1 MADGDTART
10 GPPDPTR
17 HPMDTVVGYVLL
29 VGVLLASALLG
40 GGLLW
45 RFAETGSFTFD
56 YAIHDVNFFQFLVQD
71 LTLALSGAFRP
82 RLLVSLGIAVLLLT
96 PYVRVFASMVSFAFV
111 ERNLK
116 YTLFTAFVFSVLT
129 YSLFLR

>member
-1 MADGDTART
+1 MAEKGNPEIPGT
-10 GPPDPTR
+10 GR
-17 HPMDTVVGYVLL
+17 HPMDAVVGYVLL
-29 VGVLLASALLG
+29 VGVLLACALLA

-45 RFAETGSFTFD
+45 RFAATGSFALD
-56 YAIHDVNFFQFLVQD
+56 YSIRDVTFFQFLVQD
-71 LTLALSGAFRP
+71 VSLALAGAFRP

-116 YTLFTAFVFSVLT
+116 YTLFTAFVFAVLT